1 MANYK
6 KVTSKDVAKLAG
18 VSQSTVS
25 MVLNN
30 SETASFSQDTVER
43 VFGAAKELGYSINR
57 KRSRVSLPGR
67 SNLLLV
73 VCPSVINQYYVGL
86 INTLAFYAQS
96 KGLTPLF
103 FDTFRD
109 PGYEARVAE
118 IIQTTPVGGLIY
130 LGSPTLPDVVYQM
143 SQEVPC
149 ILVDEKQEQLR
160 SDRLELDGIRLG
172 GLMGKHLLS
181 LGHRKVAY
189 ITPPMGNPNSPRHRR
204 MEGLR
209 RAFVQAGLEPESVR
223 CFSIQDEPPGS
234 HMGNEE
240 YAAGLRLARQ
250 AAQDPDITAM
260 MGSNDM
266 VAYGIMDALLD
277 LGYEIPRDYS
287 VCGCDNIMFSY
298 MRRISL
304 TTVEHFAN
312 EKAKE
317 AVDLLL
323 RRMEAGTMGQGSIRI
338 HRVEYTPQLIVRS
351 STGPSPKLTPAQ
363 EAQE

>member
-6 KVTSKDVAKLAG
+6 KVTSKDVAKMAG

-25 MVLNN
+25 MILNN
-30 SETASFSQDTVER
+30 SEAASFSQDTVER

-57 KRSRVSLPGR
+57 RRSRVRLPGR
-67 SNLLLV
+67 SNLVLV
-73 VCPSVINQYYVGL
+73 VCPSVVNQYYVGL
-86 INTLAFYAQS
+86 MNTLAFYAQS
-96 KGLTPLF
+96 KGLVPLF

-118 IIQTTPVGGLIY
+118 VLKATPAAGLIY
-130 LGSPTLPDVVYQM
+130 LGTPTLPDIIYQL

-149 ILVDEKQEQLR
+149 VLVDEKQEQQR
-160 SDRLELDGIRLG
+160 TDRLELDGIRLG
-172 GLMGKHLLS
+172 TLMGKHLLS

-189 ITPPMGNPNSPRHRR
+189 IAPPMGEPGSPRSRR
-204 MEGLR
+204 LEGLR
-209 RAFVQAGLEPESVR
+209 QAFVQEGLGPDSVR
-223 CFSIQDEPPGS
+223 SFSIQDEPPGS

-240 YAAGLRLARQ
+240 YAAGLRLAKT
-250 AAQDPDITAM
+250 ASEDSEITAM

-266 VAYGIMDALLD
+266 VAYGIMDALID
-277 LGYEIPRDYS
+277 LGYQIPQDYS

-323 RRMEAGTMGQGSIRI
+323 QRMEAGTPGQSPVRI

-351 STGPSPKLTPAQ
+351 STGPSPRGEVPQ
-363 EAQE
+363 E